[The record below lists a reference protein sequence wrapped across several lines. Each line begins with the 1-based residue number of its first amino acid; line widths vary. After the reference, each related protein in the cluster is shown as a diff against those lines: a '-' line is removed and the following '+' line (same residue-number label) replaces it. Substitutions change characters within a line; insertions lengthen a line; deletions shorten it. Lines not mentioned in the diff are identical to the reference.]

1 MKTCKY
7 VSLQKATTFFFTG
20 PAAALVA
27 PVVVVAAL
35 AFEAASVEAF
45 SSCSIC
51 SLRRRRTWKSSSSAA
66 PPPLLRAEEAAREVE
81 LAEVVGGRRVVLRA
95 WSVKRAGGGGEVGD
109 LRSKHS
115 LYSKPQ
121 QRLTILPQR
130 TVLSQVVLPSTDLA
144 RPTVRIEAL
153 RGILWAF

>member
-95 WSVKRAGGGGEVGD
+95 WSVKRGGGEVGD
-109 LRSKHS
+109 LRSKPS

-130 TVLSQVVLPSTDLA
+130 AVLSQVVLPSTDLA